1 MTLHTEMPDFGSAHS
16 PKWRIATEGLDAAAR
31 QMLLDRMRSI
41 SYDARD
47 ALFDQGEPS
56 DTLVLLTDGR
66 VRLSQ
71 TLDNGEE
78 FTFCITTPGT
88 LLGLAALVTGQ
99 PRILSA
105 TAIEPVTAALMT
117 RTDFLHCLT
126 ALPRFHWNVTRLLAM
141 LSVESIERSGPM
153 ALDSAAVRLGT
164 TLKSLARPEDSDP
177 DGRRLAVA
185 GLSQGELARMIGVS
199 RSWVAIALAQFER
212 DGLIARQRGRIVI
225 VSLPRLDGF
234 ITAARNA

>member
-1 MTLHTEMPDFGSAHS
+1 MTLHTDMPPFSPAHS

-31 QMLLDRMRSI
+31 QTLLDRMRSI

-56 DTLVLLTDGR
+56 DTLVLITDGR

-78 FTFCITTPGT
+78 FTFGITTPGT

-117 RTDFLHCLT
+117 QTDFLHCLT

-153 ALDSAAVRLGT
+153 ALDSATVRLGT
-164 TLKSLARPEDSDP
+164 TLKSLARPDDGDP
-177 DGRRLAVA
+177 GRRLAVA

-199 RSWVAIALAQFER
+199 RSWIAIALAQFER

-234 ITAARNA
+234 ITEARNA

>member
-1 MTLHTEMPDFGSAHS
+1 MTLHTEMPAFSSAHS

-31 QMLLDRMRSI
+31 QMILDRMRAI
-41 SYDARD
+41 TYDARD

-78 FTFCITTPGT
+78 FTFGITTPGT

-105 TAIEPVTAALMT
+105 TAIEPVTASLMT
-117 RTDFLHCLT
+117 RTDFLGCLQ
-126 ALPRFHWNVTRLLAM
+126 ALPQFHWNVTRLLAM

-153 ALDSAAVRLGT
+153 ALDSATVRLGT
-164 TLKSLARPEDSDP
+164 TLKSLARPD
-177 DGRRLAVA
+177 DGDAGGALAVA

-234 ITAARNA
+234 IARARNT